1 MKPEFKLPGSK
12 RLKLRCAVPLSNV
25 FIRFNFRRYSKG
37 DASKWHLYI
46 QQLPRRYNLLA
57 VWTTAERAEL
67 QAPFAV
73 AAAERC
79 ADEAG
84 GLLTV
89 CS

>member
-1 MKPEFKLPGSK
+1 MTCT
-12 RLKLRCAVPLSNV
+12 LRPWCAGVHLLHEA
-25 FIRFNFRRYSKG
+25 SKG
-37 DASKWHLYI
+37 AASKWHLYI

-57 VWTTAERAEL
+57 VWTAAERAEL

-84 GLLTV
+84 GLLRT
-89 CS
+89 ST